1 MAEITID
8 TSVLNGKRLYYSFL
22 AGAQRLF
29 ENQSLLNSINVF
41 PVRDADTGTNLAST
55 LRSVV
60 DTFIPTDNIKVTF
73 SAIADAALVG
83 ARGNSGIIFAQFLY
97 GISNEIKGDDNI
109 TVKEFATALK
119 NAFKYAY
126 DSIANPVEGTI
137 ITVMREWVE
146 YIYLLKDYI
155 DDFNK
160 LIIESYKK
168 AMEALLDTPKKLEI
182 LAKANVVDA
191 GAKGFVFFLEGMI
204 DFFKSGELKTIV
216 KARNAVKALF
226 TDTSVISHEDITF
239 RFCSEALIIGEK
251 INKEKIKRSVEP
263 YGDSLVIAGS
273 SQKVRMHIHTD
284 QPEIVF
290 SRLAKYGSIT
300 YQKVD
305 DMVMQN
311 EIAEHRKWPIAI
323 MTDSTCDLPED
334 VLEKYQ
340 IHVVPL
346 SVHFG
351 DSYFLDRVT
360 IKPSVFYDMIDRSKV
375 YPSTAQPSYKD
386 FINKYSYLGSMYNSI
401 IALHLSKE
409 LSGTFSNSFKA
420 SVSVSKQIETRID
433 VVNSRRLS
441 SGLGLVVLRA
451 AHALEAGMSHDE
463 LLSKINEWN
472 DKNKML
478 VTAKTIKYMV
488 KSGRVPAFKGAIGK
502 LLGVK
507 PVVKV
512 NDIGKTELFGKP
524 FTEKASMKLVMK
536 QVTKMLEN
544 GKLWGYAISHA
555 KNESSA
561 NWFAEEIEKLTG
573 LKPAF
578 ISATSPVLGAH
589 VGPGVVGLSL
599 MFE

>member
-1 MAEITID
+1 MADIAID

-22 AGAQRLF
+22 AGSQRLF
-29 ENQSLLNSINVF
+29 ENQSLLNNINVF

-60 DTFIPTDNIKVTF
+60 DTFIPTDNIKETF
-73 SAIADAALVG
+73 TAIADAALVG

-97 GISNEIKGDDNI
+97 GISTEIKGDDNI

-126 DSIANPVEGTI
+126 ESIANPVEGTI

-168 AMEALLDTPKKLEI
+168 ALEALLDTPKKLEI

-191 GAKGFVFFLEGMI
+191 GAKGFVVFLEGMI
-204 DFFKSGELKTIV
+204 DFFKSGELKTLA
-216 KARNAVKALF
+216 KARNSVKSLI
-226 TDTSVISHEDITF
+226 TDSGSISHEDITF
-239 RFCSEALIIGEK
+239 RYCSEALIVGEK
-251 INKEKIKRSVEP
+251 IDKEKIKRMAEP
-263 YGDSLVIAGS
+263 YGDSLVVAGS
-273 SQKVRMHIHTD
+273 SQKVRIHVHTD
-284 QPEIVF
+284 NPEIVF
-290 SRLAKYGSIT
+290 SRLAKHGSIT

-311 EIAEHRKWPIAI
+311 QVAENRKWPVAL
-323 MTDSTCDLPED
+323 MTDSTCDLPEE
-334 VLEKYQ
+334 LIEKHQ

-351 DSYFLDRVT
+351 DTYFLDRLT
-360 IKPSVFYDMIDRSKV
+360 IKPSVFYDMIDKSKV
-375 YPSTAQPSYKD
+375 YPTTAQPSYKD
-386 FINKYSYLGSMYNSI
+386 FINKYSYLGSIYESI
-401 IALHLSKE
+401 ISIHLSKE
-409 LSGTFSNSFKA
+409 MSGTFSNSFKA

-433 VVNSRRLS
+433 VVNSKRLS

-451 AHALEAGMSHDE
+451 AKALEQGMLHDQ
-463 LLSKINEWN
+463 LLANINDWT
-472 DKNKML
+472 DKTRMF

-502 LLGVK
+502 FLGVK
-507 PVVKV
+507 PVVIV

-524 FTEKASMKLVMK
+524 FSEKSSMILVMK
-536 QVTKMLEN
+536 HVRKMLETK
-544 GKLWGYAISHA
+544 KLWGYSISHA
-555 KNESSA
+555 LNEDSA
-561 NWFAEEIEKLTG
+561 KWFSDEIEKITG
-573 LKPAF
+573 LKPEF
-578 ISATSPVLGAH
+578 ISECSPVLGTH
-589 VGPGVVGLSL
+589 TGPGVVGLSL

>member
-1 MAEITID
+1 MADVTID

-29 ENQSLLNSINVF
+29 ENQTHLNNINVF

-97 GISNEIKGDDNI
+97 GISNEIKQDDNI

-119 NAFKYAY
+119 NAFRYAY
-126 DSIANPVEGTI
+126 ESIANPVEGTI

-146 YIYLLKDYI
+146 YIYQLKDYI

-160 LIIESYKK
+160 LIIESYNK
-168 AMEALLDTPKKLEI
+168 AKEALLDTPKKLEI
-182 LAKANVVDA
+182 LAKSNVVDA

-216 KARNAVKALF
+216 KAR
-226 TDTSVISHEDITF
+226 TSVKSLITDAAAVSHEDITF
-239 RFCSEALIIGEK
+239 RYCSEALIVGEK
-251 INKEKIKRSVEP
+251 IDKEKIKRAVEP

-273 SQKVRMHIHTD
+273 SQKVRLHIHTD

-290 SRLAKYGSIT
+290 SNLARYGSIT

-311 EIAEHRKWPIAI
+311 QVTENRKWPVAL

-334 VLEKYQ
+334 IIEKYQ

-351 DSYFLDRVT
+351 DTYFLDRVT
-360 IKPSVFYDMIDRSKV
+360 IKPNVFYNMLVNSKV

-386 FINKYSYLGSMYNSI
+386 FINKYSYLGSLYDSI
-401 IALHLSKE
+401 IATHLSKE
-409 LSGTFSNSFKA
+409 MSGTFSNSFKA
-420 SVSVSKQIETRID
+420 SISVSKQIDTRID
-433 VVNSRRLS
+433 VVNSKRLS
-441 SGLGLVVLRA
+441 SGLGILVLRA
-451 AHALEAGMSHDE
+451 AKALEEGMTHDE
-463 LLSKINEWN
+463 LVSSLNEWSG
-472 DKNKML
+472 KTRMF
-478 VTAKTIKYMV
+478 VTSKTIKYMV

-502 LLGVK
+502 FLGVK

-512 NDIGKTELFGKP
+512 DDSGKSELFGKP
-524 FTEKASMKLVMK
+524 FTEKASMLLVMK
-536 QVTKMLEN
+536 NIRRLLEKE
-544 GKLWGYAISHA
+544 KLWGYAISQA
-555 KNESSA
+555 QNEKSA
-561 NWFAEEIEKLTG
+561 QWFADEIEKISG
-573 LKPAF
+573 KKPEF
-578 ISATSPVLGAH
+578 ISACSPVLGTH
-589 VGPGVVGLSL
+589 TGPGVVGLSL